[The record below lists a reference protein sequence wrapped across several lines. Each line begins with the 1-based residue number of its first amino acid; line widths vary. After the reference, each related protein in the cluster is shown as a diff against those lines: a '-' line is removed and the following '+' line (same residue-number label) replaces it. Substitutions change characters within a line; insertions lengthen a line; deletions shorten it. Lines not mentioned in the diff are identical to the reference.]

1 MRQKVIKIAFI
12 LLIISL
18 FVGFT
23 KQDKSLV
30 LRGAYLGQ
38 EPPGLTPEIFAKG
51 IISTEKGEL
60 NCVFTPDGNEIYLT
74 CRLDGINTIMTM
86 KQIEGRWSERK
97 VASFSGKYSDVDPYI
112 TPDGKRLYFSSKRPL
127 SKSGETK
134 DSDIWYVEK
143 NNDNKWGRPV
153 RLEEPNSIGK
163 DDYYTSIS
171 TNGTLYLSIFE
182 QHGSPGNLY
191 FSKYVNGE
199 FTKPVFLGNP
209 ISTKFN
215 DHDPFIA
222 PDESYLIF
230 TSNREGGFGKG
241 DLYICYK
248 NTDGKWSEPK
258 NMGEKINTKGY
269 DYAAMLSPDAKY
281 LFFTRYINGN
291 GDIYWVDAKIILQ
304 RASVREELKPE

>member
-1 MRQKVIKIAFI
+1 MKQKVIRIGFI
-12 LLIISL
+12 FLIISL

-23 KQDKSLV
+23 KQNTSLV

-38 EPPGLTPEIFAKG
+38 KPPGLTPEIFAKG

-74 CRLDGINTIMTM
+74 CRLDGINTIMTLR
-86 KQIEGRWSERK
+86 QIEGRWSERK

-127 SKSGETK
+127 TKIGDAK

-143 NNDNKWGRPV
+143 NSDNEWGRPV

-171 TNGTLYLSIFE
+171 TNGTLYFSIFE

-191 FSKYVNGE
+191 FSKYVNDE
-199 FTKPVFLGNP
+199 FTKPVLLENP

-248 NTDGKWSEPK
+248 NADGKWSEPI

-269 DYAAMLSPDAKY
+269 DYAAMLSPDGRY

-291 GDIYWVDAKIILQ
+291 GDIYWVDAKIIVQ
-304 RASVREELKPE
+304 RTPSENE